1 MKFLIIT
8 LAPTLLQNNKHVSYA
23 PYVYEMNL
31 WTKYVDELAILSPIK
46 YEGNLLVS
54 KFDKAP
60 KLFAIPSFSFTSF
73 IAIFNSFLRLPFIIY
88 KLIVA
93 MCWADHIHLRCP
105 GNIGLLGCFL
115 QILYPNK
122 VKTAKYA
129 GNWDPNAKQ
138 PISYKAQK
146 WILNNTFLTRNMT
159 VLVYGEWK
167 NLSKNIKPFFT
178 ATYKDSDKEDIEIRN
193 LKDEIKF
200 LFIGTLS
207 EGKRPLLAIQIVE
220 ELFNK
225 GKKVS
230 LTLYGEGTER
240 NKIEKYIEQRNLNSF
255 VFLKGNKSKEVVK
268 NALQKA
274 HFLLLPSKSEGWPKV
289 VAEAMFW
296 GTLPIVT
303 KISCV
308 PYMLDMGN
316 RGVLIEPNVK
326 DAIIEIDRYLSNEDL
341 YRNSSENAINWSR
354 KYTLDTF
361 ELEISKLLK
370 K

>member
-8 LAPTLLQNNKHVSYA
+8 LAPTLLEKNEYVSYA

-31 WTKYVDELAILSPIK
+31 WTKHVDELAILSPVK

-54 KFDKAP
+54 KFDKIP

-73 IAIFNSFLRLPFIIY
+73 IAVCNSFLRLPFIIY
-88 KLIVA
+88 KLITA

-105 GNIGLLGCFL
+105 GNIGLLGCIV
-115 QILYPNK
+115 QILFPSK
-122 VKTAKYA
+122 IKTAKYA
-129 GNWDPNAKQ
+129 GNWDPNAIQ
-138 PISYKAQK
+138 PISYKIQK
-146 WILNNTFLTRNMT
+146 WILNNTFLTKNMT
-159 VLVYGEWK
+159 VLVYGEWG

-178 ATYKDSDKEDIEIRN
+178 ATYKDSDKEDIELRI

-225 GKKVS
+225 GKEVS
-230 LTLYGEGTER
+230 LTLFGDGTER
-240 NKIEKYIEQRNLNSF
+240 NMLEKYIEGRNLNSY

-268 NALQKA
+268 KELQKA

-296 GTLPIVT
+296 GTLPVVT
-303 KISCV
+303 NISCV
-308 PYMLDMGN
+308 PYMLDDGN

-326 DAIIEIDRYLSNEDL
+326 EAIIEIERYLSNKTL
-341 YRNSSENAINWSR
+341 YRNSSINAINWSR

-361 ELEISKLLK
+361 EAEIAKLLK
-370 K
+370 N